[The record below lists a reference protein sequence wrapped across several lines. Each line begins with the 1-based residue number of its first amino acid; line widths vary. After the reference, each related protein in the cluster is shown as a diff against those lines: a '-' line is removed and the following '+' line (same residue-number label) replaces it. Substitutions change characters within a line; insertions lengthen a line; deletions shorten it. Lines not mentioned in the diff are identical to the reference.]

1 MKDYACLLMIT
12 ILSASSVFAANDAT
26 GASGK
31 DGRLAV
37 VLEQAAQGGGVAC
50 VADAGYTDTAFTLA
64 RNPKWAVH
72 LLLPDADQVA
82 KMRAKAS
89 AEGLLG
95 RSLYVEAGAAE
106 SLPYPDHLL
115 DLLIATPKT
124 SKAEALRVISPIRG
138 HAFVGGKEI
147 VKPALPGS
155 DWWTHRYH
163 GPDNNQDSS
172 DTAFQMPALQQ
183 YNAMPFCSA
192 LEGSMLVAD
201 GIRLEFYDWIVKEHR
216 KLYCGQ
222 LVARSLYNGQIIW
235 RRELPHRIKPDAP
248 LMAVDAGRIY
258 CASDEP
264 GQVLVIELTTGKE
277 LPPIALSPETN
288 RHVTW
293 LAVENGRLYAL
304 LADRNWPKIGG
315 MSSLFSSVW
324 QRQEGNKESD
334 LGEYEAKPELSA
346 PTVIIPSSIVC
357 WDVASKH
364 QVWRHDD
371 PAMVDFRTLGERGGK
386 VYFFGEDKRLVCLG
400 EDGKQLWENKD
411 ADWINTLDLGRAKIW
426 ITCRNTSAI
435 QIGNGQLGFQL
446 IVGGSK
452 QTKSYFDCATGKF
465 LWKGGGTFFHGD
477 QLIQS
482 FFDSGTAGVM
492 DPKTGA
498 SVGKASS
505 VGGWC
510 GVRSWVPTLNGLLG
524 HCSFGYK
531 NPCVIPTPAA
541 GGVLSFYPSVCTCMG
556 VFPGAPGFLSAGD
569 VLKTAEEK
577 PVHPLETG
585 ATTAGALKEEAGDWP
600 QYRGNV
606 RHSGSSELSGAA
618 ILAIRATCS
627 LDHPFPVPPGH
638 FQYGW
643 DWQERPTPPVTY
655 GGLAFYG
662 LSTGRVRAV
671 RIADGQEAWS
681 FETGGMV
688 LTAPAVADG
697 RVYVG
702 SCDGWVYCLDAA
714 TGNLVWRW
722 RGAPLDRR
730 MMVFGKLT
738 SFWPVISVLA
748 DGGTLYGVAGMFN
761 ANGRVMFALDAA
773 TGKVRWARWNRLFKI
788 PGESVEEGN
797 IGYIALVGKN
807 LSSERFS
814 DLPSI
819 IDAATGDKPKD
830 DDDLKITAISLPNL
844 CQQDSIVASE
854 KLLIRGGN
862 MLFVNPDMRGYSG
875 SERYSFYDTTKLVQ
889 KDNVKWASS
898 LPSPAVT
905 ATEGVFVGGGLNRI
919 SPSTGTLS
927 FWPLKDLNARK
938 GGSPVDPKKA
948 VWAQLN
954 VDVNAVVLC
963 KDAVV
968 ATIGDYKPNH
978 NLKYGEF
985 PEFAGWRM
993 VAYNRAD
1000 GKPLWSVNL
1009 PGEPMIN
1016 GLAPSADGAW
1026 VITMRD
1032 GGLVVMAPGKGDA
1045 Q

>member
-1 MKDYACLLMIT
+1 MKNCTYLLIT
-12 ILSASSVFAANDAT
+12 ILSATCLFAVDDAA

-31 DGRLAV
+31 DGRIAV
-37 VLEQAAQGGGVAC
+37 ALKQAAQGGGVAC
-50 VADAGYTDTAFTLA
+50 VADASQTEAAFILA

-82 KMRAKAS
+82 KARAKAS

-95 RSLYVEAGAAE
+95 RSLYIEAGGAE

-124 SKAEALRVISPIRG
+124 PKDEALRVISPVRG
-138 HAFVGGKEI
+138 HAYVGGKEI

-172 DTAFQMPALQQ
+172 DTAFQMPAIQQ

-201 GIRLEFYDWIVKEHR
+201 GIRLEFYDWLGKEKR
-216 KLYCGQ
+216 MPYSGQ

-248 LMAVDAGRIY
+248 LMAVEKGRLY

-264 GQVLVIELTTGKE
+264 GQVLVIEVATGKD
-277 LPPIALSPETN
+277 LPPIKLSPETN

-315 MSSLFSSVW
+315 MSPLFSTVW
-324 QRQEGNKESD
+324 QRQEGKKESD
-334 LGEYEAKPELSA
+334 LGEYEAKPELPA
-346 PTVIIPSSIVC
+346 PAVIIPSSIVC
-357 WDVASKH
+357 WDLASNR
-364 QVWRHDD
+364 QAWRHDD

-386 VYFFGEDKRLVCLG
+386 VYFFAEDKRLVCLG

-411 ADWINTLDLGRAKIW
+411 ADWINTLDLERKKIW

-435 QIGNGQLGFQL
+435 QIGNGQLGFNL
-446 IVGGSK
+446 IIGGKSA
-452 QTKSYFDCATGKF
+452 KSYFDCATGKF
-465 LWKGGGTFFHGD
+465 LWKGGGAFFHGD
-477 QLIQS
+477 NVIHG
-482 FFDSGTAGVM
+482 FFDSGVANVM

-510 GVRSWVPTLNGLLG
+510 GARSWVPALNGLLG

-541 GGVLSFYPSVCTCMG
+541 GGVLSFYPSVCTCLG
-556 VFPGAPGFLSAGD
+556 AFPGAPGFLSAGD
-569 VLKTAEEK
+569 LLKTAEEK
-577 PVHPLETG
+577 PVHPLEAG
-585 ATTAGALKEEAGDWP
+585 ATAPGTLKEAAGDWP
-600 QYRGNV
+600 QYRGNA
-606 RHSGSSELSGAA
+606 RHSGTSELSGAA
-618 ILAIRATCS
+618 PLAIRATCP
-627 LDHPFPVPPGH
+627 LDHPLPVPPGH
-638 FQYGW
+638 FAYRW

-671 RIADGQEAWS
+671 RIADGKEAWS
-681 FETGGMV
+681 FETGSMV

-702 SCDGWVYCLDAA
+702 SGDGWVYCLDAA
-714 TGNLVWRW
+714 AGKLVWRW

-738 SFWPVISVLA
+738 SFWPVVSVLA

-761 ANGRVMFALDAA
+761 ANGRVVFALDAA
-773 TGKVRWARWNRLFKI
+773 TGKEKWARWSRLFKI
-788 PGESVEEGN
+788 PGEPVEEGN
-797 IGYIALVGKN
+797 IGYLALLGKD
-807 LSSERFS
+807 LLSERFC
-814 DLPSI
+814 DLPSV

-830 DDDLKITAISLPNL
+830 DDELKITVLALPNL
-844 CQQDSIVASE
+844 CNQDTIVASE
-854 KLLIRGGN
+854 NLLIRGGS
-862 MLFVNPDMRGYSG
+862 MLFLNPDMRGYGG
-875 SERYSFYDTTKLVQ
+875 SEKFYFYDTRKLLQ
-889 KDNVKWASS
+889 QDNVKWTGS

-905 ATEGVFVGGGLNRI
+905 AEEGVFVRTLP
-919 SPSTGTLS
+919 SPGALS
-927 FWPLKDLNARK
+927 FWQLKDLNAPGAR
-938 GGSPVDPKKA
+938 DPKKA
-948 VWAQLN
+948 VWTQPN
-954 VDVNAVVLC
+954 VDVNAVALC

-968 ATIGDYKPNH
+968 ATIGDHKPNPG
-978 NLKYGEF
+978 LKYGEF
-985 PEFAGWRM
+985 PEFAGWKLA
-993 VAYNRAD
+993 AYNRAD
-1000 GKPLWSVNL
+1000 GKPLWSVDL

-1016 GLAPSADGAW
+1016 GLAPSADGSW
-1026 VITMRD
+1026 VLTMRD
-1032 GGLVVMAPGKGDA
+1032 GSLVVMAPGQGDA
-1045 Q
+1045 K